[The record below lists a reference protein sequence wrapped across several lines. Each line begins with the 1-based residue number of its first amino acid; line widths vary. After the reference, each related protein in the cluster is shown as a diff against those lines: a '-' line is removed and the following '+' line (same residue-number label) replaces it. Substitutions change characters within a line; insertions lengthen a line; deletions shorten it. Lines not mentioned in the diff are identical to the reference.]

1 MKNKVVIITG
11 ASSGIGKALAYEYA
25 QRQAHIVIAS
35 RNIDAL
41 NDIRIDLENIGV
53 EVLAVKT
60 DVSDEGDCENLVA
73 KTIERFKRIDIL
85 INNAGVSMRAM
96 FSDLDLKVLKSL
108 MDINFWG
115 TVYCTKYAL
124 PYLLESKGSVVG
136 VSSISGFTP
145 LPGRTGYCAS
155 KFAMHGFLESLRLEN
170 MKTGLHVLVAAPG
183 FTQSNVRKF
192 AFTADGTQQG
202 ETPRDESKMLTAE
215 YVAKQIVIAIK
226 RRMRTR
232 IISLEG
238 KIIVIFN
245 KLYPK
250 LLDRIVYKQMAKE
263 PDSPFK

>member
-1 MKNKVVIITG
+1 MENKVVIITG
-11 ASSGIGKALAYEYA
+11 ASSGIGKALAFEYA
-25 QRQAHIVIAS
+25 QGKYKVVIAA

-41 NDIRIDLENIGV
+41 NVIKNDLEKNGA

-60 DVSDEGDCENLVA
+60 DVSIEDDCKNLID
-73 KTIERFKRIDIL
+73 KTVERFNGIDIL
-85 INNAGVSMRAM
+85 INNAGVSMRAN
-96 FSDLDLKVLKSL
+96 FVDLKLEVLKKL

-115 TVYCTKYAL
+115 TVYCTKHAL
-124 PYLLESKGSVVG
+124 PYLLERKGSVAG

-183 FTQSNVRKF
+183 FTQSNVRLS
-192 AFTADGTQQG
+192 AFTANGKQQG

-215 YVAKQIVIAIK
+215 YVAKQIFKAIK
-226 RRMRTR
+226 KRKRTR
-232 IISLEG
+232 IISPKG

-250 LLDRIVYKQMAKE
+250 LLDRIVYKQMSKE
-263 PDSPFK
+263 PDAPFK